1 VLIGDEGGTT
11 MPTTDEQVRELGR
24 RWAEAEQRGDVAVL
38 DALTTDDFAL
48 VGPAG
53 FVLNKQQW
61 LDRYRTGALVTAS
74 LAWEEV
80 EVRDYGTAAIALGSI
95 TQQAAYQGHPVDG
108 RFRAT
113 HIAVQQGDRRLLAGL
128 HLSPIAGP
136 PPLPPQGQPPQAAA
150 R

>member
-61 LDRYRTGALVTAS
+61 LDRYRTGALTTHLLV
-74 LAWEEV
+74 WDEI
-80 EVRDYGTAAIALGSI
+80 EVRDYSDAAIAIGCLS
-95 TQQAAYQGHPVDG
+95 QRADYQGNSADG
-108 RFRAT
+108 RFRGT
-113 HIAVQQGDRRLLAGL
+113 HLAIRRGDDWLLAGV
-128 HLSPIAGP
+128 HLSLLGG
-136 PPLPPQGQPPQAAA
+136 LPPFAAQRMSTEGKA
-150 R
+150 